1 MTETEDTP
9 VPENDLYADTATA
22 VFEPVPDPAAEVIAD
37 SVDDAESDTASH
49 IAERGARSHRHSRS
63 TRSTARKSGITGWL
77 GGLSSGAR
85 AAVIA
90 GTVIVALLLVG
101 LGLEVGFSVGRIH
114 PGVTVA
120 GVAVGGMNQPE
131 AVSTIQ
137 SGIAP
142 LLAEPIVVTASGQ
155 DWNLTAEQV
164 GASVDA
170 SSLASQAYSIGRN
183 DGFLGSLGA
192 RIGAWFGRES
202 IALAVEA
209 DEARISAFLLDATTA
224 VGTPPVDASV
234 EVSGTNVTLV
244 PPTAGTGIDTGVA
257 RAAILTAFGSKERT
271 VALVLTTRE
280 AAISEEAARAAYDA
294 ARQMVSAPL
303 TLTYDK
309 KKWDVP
315 ATTIGGWLAFR
326 SSAASGSVEASS
338 ATLELYLDSAEVSA
352 TVVPLVKEVGKL
364 ATDATF
370 KVSSGKVT
378 VVPSQ
383 DGLGLDS
390 EDLATSLMKTLTG
403 TGERTVALPMKRVE
417 PELTTEKAKALGISQ
432 RLSTF
437 TTTFSSSNK
446 PRVNNIHTLADAL
459 DGTLVGPGEV
469 FSFNETIG
477 QRTAEKGYQEANAIV
492 NGKLVPQLGGGICQM
507 GTTIFNTVF
516 FSGLP
521 VVERHNHSL
530 YISHYPKGRD
540 ATVSWAGPDFKFRND
555 TENWVLVATA
565 YTNSSVTVSLYGT
578 DPGYKVTYV
587 TGAFTNVVPYSVR
600 EIKDPKL
607 PKGTKI
613 VDEKGASGRT
623 IVVTRTVKKD
633 GKVLHTDTFKSV
645 YKATEEVVRVG
656 TKVTTPST
664 PSTTTP

>member
-1 MTETEDTP
+1 MTEHDDIPVSDTGTDT
-9 VPENDLYADTATA
+9 VTMTDMVTDSDLDTALQT
-22 VFEPVPDPAAEVIAD
+22 P
-37 SVDDAESDTASH
+37 
-49 IAERGARSHRHSRS
+49 ERHARSHRH
-63 TRSTARKSGITGWL
+63 TRSRRSVEPKSGLFGWL
-77 GGLSSGAR
+77 GGLSGGAR

-90 GTVIVALLLVG
+90 GAVVVTLVVIGVG
-101 LGLEVGFSVGRIH
+101 VEIGFSAGRVH

-120 GVAVGGMNQPE
+120 GVAVGGMHQRE
-131 AVSTIQ
+131 AASAIE

-142 LLAEPIVVTASGQ
+142 LLAEPVVVTASGQ
-155 DWNLTAEQV
+155 EWSLTAAQV

-170 SSLASQAYSIGRN
+170 SSLATQAYVIGRS
-183 DGFLGSLGA
+183 GSFFGSLGE
-192 RIGAWFGRES
+192 RIAAWLGRER
-202 IALAVEA
+202 IALAVGA
-209 DEARISAFLLDATTA
+209 DEARISAFLLEATTA

-244 PPTAGTGIDTGVA
+244 APTAGTGIDTGTA
-257 RAAILTAFGSKERT
+257 RNAILTAFGSKERT
-271 VALVLTTRE
+271 VELALTSRD
-280 AAISEEAARAAYDA
+280 AAISEEGAREAYDA
-294 ARQMVSAPL
+294 ARQIVSAPL

-315 ATTIGGWLAFR
+315 ATTIGAWLAFR

-338 ATLELYLDSAEVSA
+338 ATLEFHLDSAEVSA
-352 TVVPLVKEVGKL
+352 TVVPLVKEVGKI
-364 ATDATF
+364 AQDATF

-378 VVPSQ
+378 IVPSQ
-383 DGLGLDS
+383 DGLGLDA
-390 EDLATSLMKTLTG
+390 EELATSLVQTLTG

-417 PELTTEKAKALGISQ
+417 AELTTEKAKGLGISQ

-459 DGTLVGPGEV
+459 DGTLVAPGGV

-521 VVERHNHSL
+521 VVERRNHSL

-540 ATVSWAGPDFKFRND
+540 ATVSWGGPDFKFRND
-555 TENWVLVATA
+555 TDKWVLVATA

-623 IVVTRTVKKD
+623 IIVTRTVKKD
-633 GKVLHTDTFKSV
+633 GKVIHTDTFKSV

-656 TKVTTPST
+656 TKVTTPT
-664 PSTTTP
+664 PTPTPTP